1 MDYLG
6 NQQPSIGRVYLMTSK
21 TSSFALC
28 FLAALLTACGG
39 GGGSTSTTP
48 DPIAGPD
55 PDPTGLLIPVES
67 DSELLATVK
76 RGFTNIV
83 NNNMARAAELAVAA
97 PTEQDSSA
105 SSYTTTYTL
114 EDNVDEH
121 DAVKYNGEHLFIA
134 PSRSMDCCFIVDDMA
149 LVAETEDQADAM
161 PAPQESD
168 RSIRILETDP
178 ENAGATEVTT
188 IELDSSRTVEGLYTQ
203 DDQLVSISSSGWWGI
218 YGDSFARVANWEGQT
233 TALDIYDISD
243 ITAPTTQMQIEFQG
257 GFVNSRKKGD
267 TIYLVARHTPNID
280 GFDYYPMEE
289 TVSENET
296 LLEGLSIEDIL
307 PRVTVNGVESLL
319 VDANECLITDGEN
332 ELSPAVTGYPT
343 LTLLVAVNIADQS
356 IANATCYLEPSD
368 GIYVSENAIYLTQ
381 IDYSDTASRTLIH
394 SYELSE
400 DLSYQGSGAAE
411 GSLYLS
417 GDRDFRINEHEGH
430 LRIVTTERTGDN
442 SDSIDHKLSVLKLNT
457 QELEMELVATLP
469 NKDRPE
475 AIGKPNEDLYGVRF
489 MGDTAYL
496 VTFERI
502 DPLYVLDLSTP
513 SDPKIAGELMVTG
526 FSDFLHPVSDQLLMG
541 LGQDENGLV
550 KLELFNVDNMSSPYS
565 LGTVVLGIEDGVV
578 SPDSLNW
585 SYSEARYNRHAFT
598 YQVISDSQ
606 DRFLVPATLSFYN
619 EESGYVDEDRLYL
632 FEINDKNAATTA
644 SINRVGYITAKRNQ
658 RWYSSRNRSLID
670 GDAVYYIND
679 SSVWSTLWSNPTEQE
694 GPL

>member
-1 MDYLG
+1 MD
-6 NQQPSIGRVYLMTSK
+6 SK
-21 TSSFALC
+21 TGIYTLS
-28 FLAALLTACGG
+28 FLATLLSACGG
-39 GGGSTSTTP
+39 GGSTATSP
-48 DPIAGPD
+48 DPAPGPD
-55 PDPTGLLIPVES
+55 LAPTGLLIPVQS
-67 DSELLATVK
+67 NSELLATVQ
-76 RGFTNIV
+76 RGFTNTL
-83 NNNMARAAELAVAA
+83 NNNMARTEDLAMTA
-97 PTEQDSSA
+97 PTEQDSSE

-114 EDNVDEH
+114 ENNVDEH
-121 DAVKYNGEHLFIA
+121 DAVKYDGEHLFIA
-134 PSRSMDCCFIVDDMA
+134 PSRSMDCCFIVDDLVM
-149 LVAETEDQADAM
+149 VAEAEEDIQQSDTI
-161 PAPQESD
+161 PEPQPEPQESD

-178 ENAGATEVTT
+178 ENAGAAEVGT
-188 IELDSSRTVEGLYTQ
+188 IELDNSRTVEGLYTQ

-218 YGDSFARVANWEGQT
+218 FGDSFARVSNWEGQT

-243 ITAPTTQMQIEFQG
+243 VTAPTPQMQIEFQG

-267 TIYLVARHTPNID
+267 TIYLVARHTPHID

-289 TVSENET
+289 AISENET
-296 LLEGLSIEDIL
+296 LLDELSIEDIM
-307 PRVTVNGVESLL
+307 PKVSVNGVESLL
-319 VDANECLITDGEN
+319 VDANECLITDPDN
-332 ELSPAVTGYPT
+332 ELSTADTGYPT
-343 LTLLVAVNIADQS
+343 LTLLIAVNIVDQS
-356 IANATCYLEPSD
+356 IANATCYLEPTD

-381 IDYSDTASRTLIH
+381 VDYRDTASRTLIH

-400 DLSYQGSGAAE
+400 DLTYQGSGVAE
-411 GSLYLS
+411 GSLYLN
-417 GDRDFRINEHEGH
+417 GDRDFRINEYEGH
-430 LRIVTTERTGDN
+430 LRIVTTERTGDS
-442 SDSIDHKLSVLKLNT
+442 SDSVDHRLSILKLNT

-513 SDPKIAGELMVTG
+513 TDPVIAGELMVTG

-541 LGQDENGLV
+541 LGQDENGLT
-550 KLELFNVDNMSSPYS
+550 KLELFNVENMSSPYS
-565 LGTVVLGIEDGVV
+565 LGTVTLGIEDGVI

-619 EESGYVDEDRLYL
+619 EQSGYQDEDRLYL
-632 FEINDKNAATTA
+632 FEINDKNTALTA
-644 SINRVGYITAKRNQ
+644 SINKVGYITAKRNE
-658 RWYSSRNRSLID
+658 RWYSSRNRGVID

-679 SSVWSTLWSNPTEQE
+679 SSVWSTLWSNPTQQE

>member
-1 MDYLG
+1 MD
-6 NQQPSIGRVYLMTSK
+6 SK
-21 TSSFALC
+21 TGIYTLS
-28 FLAALLTACGG
+28 FLATLLTACGG
-39 GGGSTSTTP
+39 GGGGSTATSP
-48 DPIAGPD
+48 DPAPGPD
-55 PDPTGLLIPVES
+55 LAPTGLLIPVQS
-67 DSELLATVK
+67 NSELLATVQ
-76 RGFTNIV
+76 RGFTKTL
-83 NNNMARAAELAVAA
+83 NNNVARTEELAMTA
-97 PTEQDSSA
+97 PTEQDSSE

-114 EDNVDEH
+114 ENNVDEH
-121 DAVKYNGEHLFIA
+121 DAVKYDGEHLFIA
-134 PSRSMDCCFIVDDMA
+134 PSRSMDCCFIVDDLVM
-149 LVAETEDQADAM
+149 VAEAEEDIEQSDAI
-161 PAPQESD
+161 PEPQPEPQESD

-178 ENAGATEVTT
+178 ENAGAAEVGT
-188 IELDSSRTVEGLYTQ
+188 IELDNSRTVEGLYTQ

-218 YGDSFARVANWEGQT
+218 YGESFARVSNWEGQT

-243 ITAPTTQMQIEFQG
+243 ITAPTPQMQIEFQG

-267 TIYLVARHTPNID
+267 IIYLVARHTPNID

-289 TVSENET
+289 AISENET
-296 LLEGLSIEDIL
+296 LLDELSIEDIL
-307 PRVTVNGVESLL
+307 PKVSVNGVESLL
-319 VDANECLITDGEN
+319 VDANECLITDPDN
-332 ELSPAVTGYPT
+332 ELSTADTGYPT
-343 LTLLVAVNIADQS
+343 LTLLIAVNIVDQS
-356 IANATCYLEPSD
+356 IANATCYLEPTD

-381 IDYSDTASRTLIH
+381 VDYRDAASRTLIH

-400 DLSYQGSGAAE
+400 DLTYQGSGVAE
-411 GSLYLS
+411 GSLYLN
-417 GDRDFRINEHEGH
+417 GDRDFRINEYEGH
-430 LRIVTTERTGDN
+430 LRIVTTERTGDS
-442 SDSIDHKLSVLKLNT
+442 SDSVDHRLSILKLNT

-513 SDPKIAGELMVTG
+513 TDPVIAGELMVTG

-541 LGQDENGLV
+541 LGQDENGFT
-550 KLELFNVDNMSSPYS
+550 KLELFNVENMSSPYS
-565 LGTVVLGIEDGVV
+565 LGTVTLGIEDGLI

-598 YQVISDSQ
+598 YQVISDTQ

-619 EESGYVDEDRLYL
+619 EQSGYQDEDRLYL
-632 FEINDKNAATTA
+632 FEINDKNTALTA
-644 SINRVGYITAKRNQ
+644 SINKVGYITAKRNE
-658 RWYSSRNRSLID
+658 RWYSSRNRGVID

-679 SSVWSTLWSNPTEQE
+679 SSVWSTQWSNPTQQE

>member
-1 MDYLG
+1 MD
-6 NQQPSIGRVYLMTSK
+6 SK
-21 TSSFALC
+21 TGIYTLS
-28 FLAALLTACGG
+28 FLATLLSACGG
-39 GGGSTSTTP
+39 GGSTATSP
-48 DPIAGPD
+48 DPAPGPD
-55 PDPTGLLIPVES
+55 LAPTGLLIPVQS
-67 DSELLATVK
+67 NSELLATVQ
-76 RGFTNIV
+76 RGFTNTL
-83 NNNMARAAELAVAA
+83 NNNMARTEDLAMTA
-97 PTEQDSSA
+97 PTEQDSSE

-114 EDNVDEH
+114 ENNVDEH
-121 DAVKYNGEHLFIA
+121 DAVKYDGEHLFIA
-134 PSRSMDCCFIVDDMA
+134 PSRSMDCCFIVDDLVM
-149 LVAETEDQADAM
+149 VAEAEEDIQQSDTI
-161 PAPQESD
+161 PEPQPEPQESD

-178 ENAGATEVTT
+178 ENAGAAEVGT
-188 IELDSSRTVEGLYTQ
+188 IELDNSRTVEGLYTQ

-218 YGDSFARVANWEGQT
+218 FGDSFARVSNWEGQT

-243 ITAPTTQMQIEFQG
+243 VTAPTPQMQIEFQG

-267 TIYLVARHTPNID
+267 TIYLVARHTPHID

-289 TVSENET
+289 AISENET
-296 LLEGLSIEDIL
+296 LLDELSIEDIM
-307 PRVTVNGVESLL
+307 PKVSVNGVESLL
-319 VDANECLITDGEN
+319 VDANECLITDPDN
-332 ELSPAVTGYPT
+332 ELSTADTGYPT
-343 LTLLVAVNIADQS
+343 LTLLIAVNIVDQS
-356 IANATCYLEPSD
+356 IANATCYLEPTD

-381 IDYSDTASRTLIH
+381 VDYRDTASRTLIH

-400 DLSYQGSGAAE
+400 DLTYQGSGVAE
-411 GSLYLS
+411 GSLHLN
-417 GDRDFRINEHEGH
+417 DNRDFRINEYEGH
-430 LRIVTTERTGDN
+430 LRIVTSERTGDS
-442 SDSIDHKLSVLKLNT
+442 SDSVDHRLSILKLNT

-513 SDPKIAGELMVTG
+513 TDPVIAGELMVTG

-541 LGQDENGLV
+541 LGQDENGLT
-550 KLELFNVDNMSSPYS
+550 KLELFNVENMSSPYS
-565 LGTVVLGIEDGVV
+565 LGTVTLGIEDGVI

-619 EESGYVDEDRLYL
+619 EQSGYQDEDRLYL
-632 FEINDKNAATTA
+632 FEINDKNTALTA
-644 SINRVGYITAKRNQ
+644 SINKVGYITAKRNE
-658 RWYSSRNRSLID
+658 RWYSSRNRGVID

-679 SSVWSTLWSNPTEQE
+679 SSVWSTLWSNPTQQE

>member
-1 MDYLG
+1 MD
-6 NQQPSIGRVYLMTSK
+6 SK
-21 TSSFALC
+21 TGIYTLS
-28 FLAALLTACGG
+28 FLATLLTACGG
-39 GGGSTSTTP
+39 GGGSTATSP
-48 DPIAGPD
+48 DPAPGPD
-55 PDPTGLLIPVES
+55 LAPTGLLIPVQS
-67 DSELLATVK
+67 NSELLATVQ
-76 RGFTNIV
+76 RGFTNTL
-83 NNNMARAAELAVAA
+83 NNNVARTEELAMTA
-97 PTEQDSSA
+97 PTEQDSSE

-114 EDNVDEH
+114 ENNVDEH
-121 DAVKYNGEHLFIA
+121 DAVKYDGEHLFIA
-134 PSRSMDCCFIVDDMA
+134 PSRSMDCCFIVDDIAM
-149 LVAETEDQADAM
+149 VAEAEEDIEQSDAI
-161 PAPQESD
+161 PEPQPEPQESD

-178 ENAGATEVTT
+178 ENAGATEVGT
-188 IELDSSRTVEGLYTQ
+188 IELDNSRTVEGLYTQ
-203 DDQLVSISSSGWWGI
+203 DEQLVSISSSGWWGI
-218 YGDSFARVANWEGQT
+218 FGDSFARVSNWEGQT

-243 ITAPTTQMQIEFQG
+243 ITAPTPQMQIEFQG

-289 TVSENET
+289 AISENET
-296 LLEGLSIEDIL
+296 LLDELSIEDIL
-307 PRVTVNGVESLL
+307 PKVSVNGVESLL
-319 VDANECLITDGEN
+319 VDANECLITDPDN
-332 ELSPAVTGYPT
+332 ELSTADTGYPT
-343 LTLLVAVNIADQS
+343 LTLLIAVNIVDQS
-356 IANATCYLEPSD
+356 IANATCYLEPTD

-381 IDYSDTASRTLIH
+381 VDYRDTASRTLIH

-400 DLSYQGSGAAE
+400 DLTYQGSGVAE
-411 GSLYLS
+411 GSLYLN
-417 GDRDFRINEHEGH
+417 GDRDFRINEYEGH
-430 LRIVTTERTGDN
+430 LRIVTTERTGDS
-442 SDSIDHKLSVLKLNT
+442 SDSIDHRLSILKLNT

-513 SDPKIAGELMVTG
+513 TDPVIAGELMVTG

-541 LGQDENGLV
+541 LGQDENGLT
-550 KLELFNVDNMSSPYS
+550 KLELFNVENMSSPYS
-565 LGTVVLGIEDGVV
+565 LGTVTLGIEDGLI

-598 YQVISDSQ
+598 YQVVSDTQ

-619 EESGYVDEDRLYL
+619 EQSGYQDEDRLYL
-632 FEINDKNAATTA
+632 FEINDKNTALTA
-644 SINRVGYITAKRNQ
+644 SINEVGYITAKRNE
-658 RWYSSRNRSLID
+658 RWYSSRNRGVID

-679 SSVWSTLWSNPTEQE
+679 SSVWSTLWSNPTQQE